1 MPRISTHLHLALK
14 LYEKMQMEDKTA
26 FFLGDNYSEI
36 HAWID
41 EHIKEM
47 ELGDITKYDCMIC
60 DMPIIGPLIEELRQ
74 GTYSGAEEAAMKKIL
89 SLETEPIPLYLVPD
103 EKKLRYE
110 RILEILVDE
119 AYNAYREK
127 QLDSQEEVL
136 DNEQNVIKN

>member
-1 MPRISTHLHLALK
+1 M
-14 LYEKMQMEDKTA
+14 
-26 FFLGDNYSEI
+26 
-36 HAWID
+36 
-41 EHIKEM
+41 
-47 ELGDITKYDCMIC
+47 
-60 DMPIIGPLIEELRQ
+60 
-74 GTYSGAEEAAMKKIL
+74 
-89 SLETEPIPLYLVPD
+89 PD

>member
-1 MPRISTHLHLALK
+1 
-14 LYEKMQMEDKTA
+14 
-26 FFLGDNYSEI
+26 
-36 HAWID
+36 
-41 EHIKEM
+41 
-47 ELGDITKYDCMIC
+47 
-60 DMPIIGPLIEELRQ
+60 
-74 GTYSGAEEAAMKKIL
+74 MKKIL

-103 EKKLRYE
+103 EKKLHYE

>member
-1 MPRISTHLHLALK
+1 MSRISTHLHLALK

-60 DMPIIGPLIEELRQ
+60 DMPVIGPLIEELRQ

>member
-1 MPRISTHLHLALK
+1 MSRLSTHLHLALK
-14 LYEKMQMEDKTA
+14 LYEKMQMEDKAA
-26 FFLGDNYSEI
+26 FFLGDDYSEI

-41 EHIKEM
+41 ERIRVM

-89 SLETEPIPLYLVPD
+89 LLETEPIPLYLVPD

-110 RILEILVDE
+110 RILETLVE
-119 AYNAYREK
+119 GISIR
-127 QLDSQEEVL
+127 
-136 DNEQNVIKN
+136 

>member
-1 MPRISTHLHLALK
+1 
-14 LYEKMQMEDKTA
+14 MQMEDKTA

-60 DMPIIGPLIEELRQ
+60 DMPVIGPLIEELRQ